1 MIARAD
7 QRARLA
13 AAQDAAAAIPV
24 VAQVTPPAG
33 TPEEFSAWAV
43 GPLGGPRSIVV
54 VPALVA
60 DAPAAVADRLV
71 ARVIATATGLC
82 PLCSRAAGL
91 SSAIPEPG
99 ERGRAAFYARPLVV
113 EVRHDDGCPAL
124 FDAAD
129 ARWFVAGAGGGAS

>member
-13 AAQDAAAAIPV
+13 AAQDAAAAMPI
-24 VAQVTPPAG
+24 VAQVSPPAG
-33 TPEEFSAWAV
+33 TPDGFSAWAV

-60 DAPAAVADRLV
+60 GAPAALVDRLV
-71 ARVIATATGLC
+71 ARVIATATGRC
-82 PLCSRAAGL
+82 PLCGHAAGL
-91 SSAIPEPG
+91 SSPIPEPG
-99 ERGRAAFYARPLVV
+99 ARGRAAFYAMPVVV

-124 FDAAD
+124 FEADD
-129 ARWFVAGAGGGAS
+129 ARWFVVAAGGAS